1 MGKIRL
7 SAVSYLNTK
16 PFLYGIQNSQEL
28 LQHISELKTD
38 IPSVCATKLMSGEAD
53 LGLIPVAVIP
63 ELPSPFIVSDYCIG
77 AEGPVH
83 TVMLYSRKPLN
94 EVKKIYLDYQS
105 KTSVKLVQVLAKDW
119 WKISPEFIPAK
130 IGFENTFEEAAVVIG
145 DRTFEL
151 NGKFPFEY
159 DLSEEW
165 KKMTGLPFV
174 FACWVSNKPLEEE
187 FTIIFNK
194 ALKTG
199 ISAIEEVARINATKG
214 IDLKEYFQKYISYD
228 FTEEKKKALNLFWQL
243 IKTLP

>member
-28 LQHISELKTD
+28 LQYISELKTD

-83 TVMLYSRKPLN
+83 TVMLYSRKPLD

-174 FACWVSNKPLEEE
+174 FACWVSNKPLEKE
-187 FTIIFNK
+187 FTIVFNE

-199 ISAIEEVARINATKG
+199 ISAIEEVARINAIKG

-228 FTEEKKKALNLFWQL
+228 FTSEKKKALNLFWQL